1 MERWLCVR
9 TTGIPRGIQGA
20 GVLVHAVEVLWLLVI
35 CGRNFDILL
44 LPRVIVIISK
54 AVGWF

>member
-1 MERWLCVR
+1 
-9 TTGIPRGIQGA
+9 
-20 GVLVHAVEVLWLLVI
+20 LVI